1 MTNTTSTPSARAAQ
15 ACVVSPS
22 TAAPP
27 GLKGCRQVPTRLGA
41 PRSLCS
47 GGCALMPADCPI
59 ARRLA
64 VALGGHRAGVSCPFH
79 VHCPKHQ
86 DEQQHEVEEQNDQST
101 CGEKLP
107 AHGRGKQVDGTDNRC
122 VGRDNAGE
130 DYRGYRPR
138 AMLRSR
144 LGWQSFGSCSLRRD
158 VCRGCVLTHS
168 PQSFPSPCPRR
179 GTSTH
184 LAREYGLFKFLAG
197 LSYKLTNHVPD
208 RPGLRRSCDTA
219 LEPPPPPWDFPPR
232 KRDDAPLAA
241 SEDPHPAE
249 RVERMAEAKLGVD
262 RRPTSA
268 RTPRARAPRSRMR
281 DGWLDS

>member
-1 MTNTTSTPSARAAQ
+1 MRRESQHGRSSWLEGLPS
-15 ACVVSPS
+15 VSYPF
-22 TAAPP
+22 
-27 GLKGCRQVPTRLGA
+27 GA

-64 VALGGHRAGVSCPFH
+64 VALGGHRAGVSCSFH

-107 AHGRGKQVDGTDNRC
+107 THGRGKQVDGTDNRC

-138 AMLRSR
+138 AMLRRR
-144 LGWQSFGSCSLRRD
+144 LGWPSFGSCSLRRD

-179 GTSTH
+179 DTSSH
-184 LAREYGLFKFLAG
+184 LAREYGLFKFLTG
-197 LSYKLTNHVPD
+197 LSYKLTNHLPD
-208 RPGLRRSCDTA
+208 PARS
-219 LEPPPPPWDFPPR
+219 
-232 KRDDAPLAA
+232 
-241 SEDPHPAE
+241 
-249 RVERMAEAKLGVD
+249 
-262 RRPTSA
+262 SA
-268 RTPRARAPRSRMR
+268 I
-281 DGWLDS
+281 L